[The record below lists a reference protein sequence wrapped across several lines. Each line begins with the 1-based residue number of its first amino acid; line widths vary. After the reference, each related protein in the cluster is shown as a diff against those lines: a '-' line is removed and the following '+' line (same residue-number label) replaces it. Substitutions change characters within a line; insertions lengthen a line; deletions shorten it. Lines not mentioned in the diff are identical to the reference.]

1 MATLSSPGIAS
12 GLDVQAIVK
21 QLVALEK
28 TALQPLQVQA
38 SSIQSKLSTFGTIKS
53 QVSALG
59 DAAARLSTPTGWN
72 GVTATSSDTSAVS
85 VSARAGAPATTL
97 SLEVQRLAKAQSTA
111 SPAIPTGTG
120 AGTGTLTI
128 SIGNWSTGSFV
139 QGSAAPVTLTI
150 EPGSDSLTAIA
161 AQINKA
167 GAGLSAMV
175 LRDAS
180 GERLMLRSDATGEE
194 NGFRI
199 TATGNDNGGS
209 EPAGLSRLAYD
220 PGNAAGM
227 TLSQAAEDA
236 LLTVNNVSIRSGSNT
251 LSDNL
256 PGLTLTLTKTTT
268 NPVEITVRNDDDAV
282 RKNLQT
288 FVSAY
293 TTLLTTLSTATRY
306 DPATKTAG
314 PLQGDS
320 TVVGLQ
326 NALRGMMRS
335 VTPGGTFTRLAD
347 VGIEAKT
354 SGVLDI
360 QADKLTAALSNREAL
375 QQLFTASSAD
385 PTARG
390 FGLKVKAFADGLLAS
405 DGTVSSRTTSLQ
417 NAITRN
423 NREQERVNERAARTE
438 IRLLA
443 QYNAMDANVGR
454 LNGLNAFVS
463 QQIALWNQNPR

>member
-1 MATLSSPGIAS
+1 MANLSSPGIAS

-21 QLVALEK
+21 QMVALEK

-59 DAAARLSTPTGWN
+59 DAASRLSTSSGWN
-72 GVTATSSDTSAVS
+72 NVTATTSDTTAVS
-85 VSARAGAPATTL
+85 VSAQSGAPTTTL
-97 SLEVQRLAKAQSTA
+97 SLEVQQLAKAQATA
-111 SPAIPTGTG
+111 SQSIPTGSGVG
-120 AGTGTLTI
+120 AGSLTI
-128 SIGNWSTGSFV
+128 AIGNWSTGSFV

-161 AQINKA
+161 AQINKS
-167 GAGLSAMV
+167 GAGVSAMV
-175 LRDAS
+175 LKDAS
-180 GERLMLRSDATGEE
+180 GERLMLRSGATGEE

-199 TATGNDNGGS
+199 TIAGDGEGGS
-209 EPAGLSRLAYD
+209 GSGGLSRLAYD
-220 PGNAAGM
+220 PANTAGM
-227 TLSQAAEDA
+227 TLNQAAEDA
-236 LLTVNNVSIRSGSNT
+236 QLTVNKVPVRSAINT
-251 LSDNL
+251 LSDTL

-268 NPVEITVRNDDDAV
+268 DAVEISVKNDDDAV
-282 RKNLQT
+282 RKNLQA

-306 DPATKTAG
+306 DATTKTAG

-320 TVVGLQ
+320 TAVGLQ
-326 NALRGMMRS
+326 NALRSMMRS
-335 VTPGGTFTRLAD
+335 VTPGGVFTRLAD

-360 QADKLTAALSNREAL
+360 QADKLNAALSNREAL
-375 QQLFTASSAD
+375 QKLFTASSGD

-405 DGTVSSRTTSLQ
+405 DGTVSSRTSSLQ

-423 NREQERVNERAARTE
+423 SREQERVNERAARTE

-463 QQIALWNQNPR
+463 QQITLWNQSPR